1 LNGRDADPPW
11 GTDLLLYHLPLLW
24 VRAEFLDGSLN
35 ETLAF
40 NDAWVERA
48 TGQTAWVKLSVNGVQ
63 RVSKLVGDGALVATA
78 AGSSSYARAMG
89 AAPVPLNTDVLV
101 LVGSNVLKPAFWRP
115 AVLPLDSEIEM
126 ETLDPNRR
134 PLRGYIDG
142 VEQDQ
147 LIRRM
152 TIRVSRTAAAELVFD
167 PAHDPVAKLA
177 FVQFPK
183 DDGS

>member
-1 LNGRDADPPW
+1 MQGRHGSAVVIGHERAQDAD
-11 GTDLLLYHLPLLW
+11 GGVHL
-24 VRAEFLDGSLN
+24 
-35 ETLAF
+35 
-40 NDAWVERA
+40 
-48 TGQTAWVKLSVNGVQ
+48 
-63 RVSKLVGDGALVATA
+63 
-78 AGSSSYARAMG
+78 ARAVAQQG
-89 AAPVPLNTDVLV
+89 ARDLHAQVAGAEQRAGAPEGGLGLSPAPRADVGRQGRKGRLPASRLVRQIERLSILV

-142 VEQDQ
+142 VEQEQ
-147 LIRRM
+147 LIHRM